1 MSGYYPL
8 TTLRALLGQ
17 TSARAGRVVRLVGS
31 SVQVA
36 TAAGLVQAQSGGA
49 SLTVG
54 QAVTVR
60 DGMAYPSAKAGAR
73 YAL

>member
-8 TTLRALLGQ
+8 TTLKALLGQ
-17 TSARAGRVVRLVGS
+17 TSARAGRVVRIAGNG
-31 SVQVA
+31 VQVA
-36 TAAGLVQAQSGGA
+36 TAAGLVHAQGSGA
-49 SLTVG
+49 ALTVG

-60 DGMAYPSAKAGAR
+60 DGVVYPCAQAGAR